1 MRSPDAVTARRW
13 RLLPEDRFL
22 GWTPFVWLVYLPTLF
37 ITPLI
42 QKSPSWV
49 WWATGAVCVVFL
61 PLYFRGYWARGRE
74 RYYNIAA
81 ITILGALLAPFNNSG
96 FALFI
101 YAASF
106 AGAIHPTRRALSILV
121 LLTLVILAEWLVFDL
136 HPFGWGWAVMFVW
149 IVGGVNTHYSTVRR
163 SDFVLRQAREEIEHL
178 AKVAERERIARDLHD
193 VLGHTLSLITLKSAL
208 ASRLAERDP
217 AKAADEIRDVERI
230 SREALAE
237 VRAAVTGYRDAGIA
251 RETENAREMLG
262 AAGMSATID
271 VGSVELS
278 ATEEAVLA
286 LAVREAVTNSVR
298 HSGGGNCSVRLW
310 QDDGDRILQITDDG
324 KWRRGPAGNGLN
336 GMRERIEA
344 IGGTVE
350 LDSSSGARLTI
361 RLPNNRAKQS
371 HQPEVPSV
379 A

>member
-1 MRSPDAVTARRW
+1 MRSAEAVSPRKW

-37 ITPLI
+37 ITPLVV
-42 QKSPSWV
+42 KSPAWV
-49 WWATGAVCVVFL
+49 WWATAAVCVVFL
-61 PLYFRGYWARGRE
+61 PLYFRGYWARRRE
-74 RYYNIAA
+74 RYLIIAA
-81 ITILGALLAPFNNSG
+81 ISLLGAILAPFNNSG

-106 AGAIHPTRRALSILV
+106 AGTIQPTRRAFAILV
-121 LLTLVILAEWLVFDL
+121 LLTVVILAEWIVFGM
-136 HPFGWGWAVMFVW
+136 HPFAWGWAVMFVW

-163 SDFVLRQAREEIEHL
+163 SDMVLRQAREEIEHL

-208 ASRLAERDP
+208 ASRLAERDS
-217 AKAADEIRDVERI
+217 AKAADEMRDVERI

-251 RETENAREMLG
+251 REIVHAREMLE
-262 AAGMSATID
+262 AAGMSTKFDIGTVA
-271 VGSVELS
+271 LS
-278 ATEEAVLA
+278 PAEEAVLA
-286 LAVREAVTNSVR
+286 LAIREAVTNAVR
-298 HSGGGNCSVRLW
+298 HSGANSCSVRLSE
-310 QDDGDRILQITDDG
+310 DEEARSLEVADDG
-324 KWRRGPAGNGLN
+324 KWKKASAGNGLN

-344 IGGTVE
+344 IGGALE
-350 LDSSSGARLTI
+350 LDSSIGTRLTI
-361 RLPNNRAKQS
+361 KLPKIGESKQHS
-371 HQPEVPSV
+371 EISNV

>member
-1 MRSPDAVTARRW
+1 MRSSEAVRTTRW

-42 QKSPSWV
+42 RKDPAWV
-49 WWATGAVCVVFL
+49 WWATAAVCVVFL

-74 RYYNIAA
+74 RYLIIAA
-81 ITILGALLAPFNNSG
+81 ITLLGALLAPFNNSA

-106 AGAIHPTRRALSILV
+106 AGTIRPTRRALAILV
-121 LLTLVILAEWLVFDL
+121 VLTAIILAEWIVFDM
-136 HPFGWGWAVMFVW
+136 HPFGWAWAVMFLW

-251 RETENAREMLG
+251 RETENAREMLE
-262 AAGMSATID
+262 AAGMSATIE
-271 VGSVELS
+271 VGKVALS
-278 ATEEAVLA
+278 PTEEAVLA
-286 LAVREAVTNSVR
+286 LAIREAVTNAVR
-298 HSGGGNCSVRLW
+298 HSGAASCSVRLS
-310 QDDGDRILQITDDG
+310 QDDTARFLVIADDG
-324 KWRRGPAGNGLN
+324 KWKRAPSGNGLT
-336 GMRERIEA
+336 GMRERIESL
-344 IGGTVE
+344 GGTLEV
-350 LDSSSGARLTI
+350 DSGSGTRLTI
-361 RLPNNRAKQS
+361 RLPIT
-371 HQPEVPSV
+371 HELQPVHAEVSNV